1 MKTDVEKLEET
12 RAKLTVQVPYEDL
25 KPEIDK
31 VYKQL
36 GKQVSIPG
44 FRPGHVPNQI
54 IDQRIGRG
62 YVLEQAINE
71 RLGDFYGRALG
82 EAELTPL
89 GQPEVDIVETPAV
102 EGKPGG
108 DLKFTAEVDIV
119 PEFELPSLEGVT
131 LEVAKLEVSD
141 EDVEKELDQ
150 LRDRFASLKTV
161 ERPAQDGDFT
171 SIDMV
176 AKIEDEE
183 IDSVSGVSYQIGS
196 QSMLEGMD
204 EALTGMN
211 AGDTAEFKSTLKG
224 GDHEGEEADVTLTLH
239 KVKER
244 ELPEADDEFAQ
255 MASEFDTIGELRTDL
270 RGNVEKMRRQQQ
282 ALEAREK
289 LQDYLVDNTDF
300 PLPQAFIDGEV
311 DRLAEGKE
319 DADRE
324 EITESVKKQAKQQ
337 IVVDRIANDRQVEID
352 PNELYQSIFEIAQM
366 YGVDPMQ
373 MLQDQNQVAAM
384 GQDLRRNRALV
395 TTLREVTVKDEDGT
409 EIDLSEFTK
418 DPAEARAEQAAKA
431 AAEAA
436 EDDEAEA
443 ADGEAEDK

>member
-31 VYKQL
+31 VYKQV

-44 FRPGHVPNQI
+44 FRPGHVPTRI

-71 RLGDFYGRALG
+71 RLGDYYGRALG
-82 EAELTPL
+82 EADLTPL
-89 GQPEVDIVETPAV
+89 GQPEVEVVETPAV

-119 PEFELPSLEGVT
+119 PDFDLPSLEDLS
-131 LEVAKLEVSD
+131 LEVSKLEVSD

-161 ERPAQDGDFT
+161 DRPAQDGDFT

-176 AKIEDEE
+176 AKIGDEE

-196 QSMLEGMD
+196 GSMLEGMD
-204 EALTGMN
+204 EALNGMKSEE
-211 AGDTAEFKSTLKG
+211 TTEFKSTLKG

-244 ELPEADDEFAQ
+244 ELPEADDDFAQ
-255 MASEFDTIGELRTDL
+255 MASEFDTIGELRSDL
-270 RGNVEKMRRQQQ
+270 RANVEKMRRQQQ
-282 ALEAREK
+282 DLEAREK

-300 PLPQAFIDGEV
+300 PLPQAFIDSEV
-311 DRLAEGKE
+311 DRLADGKE
-319 DADRE
+319 EADRDE
-324 EITESVKKQAKQQ
+324 LAETVKKQAKQQ
-337 IVVDRIANDRQVEID
+337 IIVDRIANERDVEID

-373 MLQDQNQVAAM
+373 LIKDQSQVAAM

-395 TTLREVTVKDEDGT
+395 SALREVTVKDEEGT

-418 DPAEARAEQAAKA
+418 DPAEARAEQAAMA
-431 AAEAA
+431 AAEQTAA
-436 EDDEAEA
+436 PSEEEVSGSED
-443 ADGEAEDK
+443 

>member
-25 KPEIDK
+25 KPEIDE
-31 VYKQL
+31 VYKQV

-44 FRPGHVPNQI
+44 FRPGHVPTRI

-71 RLGDFYGRALG
+71 RLGDYYGRALG
-82 EAELTPL
+82 EADLTPL
-89 GQPEVDIVETPAV
+89 GQPEVEVVETPAV

-119 PEFELPSLEGVT
+119 PDFELPSLEGLS
-131 LEVAKLEVSD
+131 LEVSKLEVSD

-161 ERPAQDGDFT
+161 DRAAQDGDYT

-176 AKIEDEE
+176 AKIGDEE

-196 QSMLEGMD
+196 ASMLEGMD
-204 EALTGMN
+204 EALNGMK
-211 AGDTAEFKSTLKG
+211 AEETTEFKSTLKG

-244 ELPEADDEFAQ
+244 ELPEADDDFAQ
-255 MASEFDTIGELRTDL
+255 MASEFDTIGELRSDL

-300 PLPQAFIDGEV
+300 PLPQAFIDSEV
-311 DRLAEGKE
+311 DRLADGKE
-319 DADRE
+319 DADRDE
-324 EITESVKKQAKQQ
+324 LAETVKKQAKQQ
-337 IVVDRIANDRQVEID
+337 IIVDRIANERDVEID

-373 MLQDQNQVAAM
+373 LIKDQSQVAAM

-395 TTLREVTVKDEDGT
+395 SALREVTVKDEEGT

-418 DPAEARAEQAAKA
+418 DPAEARAEQAAMA
-431 AAEAA
+431 AAEQTATPSEEEVA
-436 EDDEAEA
+436 GSED
-443 ADGEAEDK
+443 

>member
-31 VYKQL
+31 VYKQV

-44 FRPGHVPNQI
+44 FRPGHVPTRI

-71 RLGDFYGRALG
+71 RLGDYYGRALG
-82 EAELTPL
+82 EADLTPL
-89 GQPEVDIVETPAV
+89 GQPEVEVVETPAV

-119 PEFELPSLEGVT
+119 PDFELPSLEGLS
-131 LEVAKLEVSD
+131 LEVSKLEVSD

-161 ERPAQDGDFT
+161 DRAAQDGDYT

-176 AKIEDEE
+176 AKIGDEE

-196 QSMLEGMD
+196 ASMLEGMD
-204 EALTGMN
+204 EALNGMK
-211 AGDTAEFKSTLKG
+211 AEETTEFKSTLKG

-244 ELPEADDEFAQ
+244 ELPEADDDFAQ
-255 MASEFDTIGELRTDL
+255 MASEFDTIGELRSDS
-270 RGNVEKMRRQQQ
+270 RANVEKMRRQQQ

-300 PLPQAFIDGEV
+300 PLPQAFIDSEV
-311 DRLAEGKE
+311 DRLADGKE
-319 DADRE
+319 DADRDE
-324 EITESVKKQAKQQ
+324 LAETVKKQAKQQ
-337 IVVDRIANDRQVEID
+337 IIVDRIANERDVEID

-373 MLQDQNQVAAM
+373 LIKDQSQVAAM

-395 TTLREVTVKDEDGT
+395 SALREVTVKDEEGT

-418 DPAEARAEQAAKA
+418 DPAEARAEQAAMA
-431 AAEAA
+431 AAEQTAA
-436 EDDEAEA
+436 PGEEEVAGSED
-443 ADGEAEDK
+443 

>member
-82 EAELTPL
+82 QAELTPL

-119 PEFELPSLEGVT
+119 PEFELPSLEGVS

-176 AKIEDEE
+176 AKIGDEE

-196 QSMLEGMD
+196 ASMLEGMD

-244 ELPEADDEFAQ
+244 ELPEADDDFAQ
-255 MASEFDTIGELRTDL
+255 MASEFDTIGELRSDL
-270 RGNVEKMRRQQQ
+270 RGNVDKMRRQQQ

-289 LQDYLVDNTDF
+289 LQDYLVENTVF
-300 PLPQAFIDGEV
+300 PLPQAFIDAEV
-311 DRLAEGKE
+311 DRLAQGNE

-324 EITESVKKQAKQQ
+324 EITESVTKQAKQQ
-337 IVVDRIANDRQVEID
+337 IVGDRIANDRDVEID

-395 TTLREVTVKDEDGT
+395 ATLREVTVKDEDGT

-436 EDDEAEA
+436 AAGEDEAE
-443 ADGEAEDK
+443 GEAQEN

>member
-31 VYKQL
+31 VYKQV

-44 FRPGHVPNQI
+44 FRPGHVPTRI

-71 RLGDFYGRALG
+71 RLGDYYGRALG
-82 EAELTPL
+82 EADLTPL
-89 GQPEVDIVETPAV
+89 GQPEVEVVETPAV

-119 PEFELPSLEGVT
+119 PDFDLPSLEGLS
-131 LEVAKLEVSD
+131 LEVSKLEVSD

-161 ERPAQDGDFT
+161 DRPAQDGDFT

-176 AKIEDEE
+176 AKIGDEE

-196 QSMLEGMD
+196 ASMLEGMD
-204 EALTGMN
+204 EALNGMK
-211 AGDTAEFKSTLKG
+211 AEETTEFKSTLKG

-244 ELPEADDEFAQ
+244 ELPEADDDFAQ
-255 MASEFDTIGELRTDL
+255 MASEFDTIGELRSDL
-270 RGNVEKMRRQQQ
+270 RVNVEKMRRQQQ

-300 PLPQAFIDGEV
+300 PLPQAFIDSEV
-311 DRLAEGKE
+311 DRLADGKE
-319 DADRE
+319 EADRDE
-324 EITESVKKQAKQQ
+324 LAETVKKQAKQQ
-337 IVVDRIANDRQVEID
+337 IIVDRIANERDVEID

-373 MLQDQNQVAAM
+373 LIKDQSQVAAM

-395 TTLREVTVKDEDGT
+395 SALREVTVKDEEGT

-418 DPAEARAEQAAKA
+418 DPAEARAEQAAMA
-431 AAEAA
+431 AAEQTAA
-436 EDDEAEA
+436 PSEEEVSGSED
-443 ADGEAEDK
+443 

>member
-31 VYKQL
+31 VYKQV

-44 FRPGHVPNQI
+44 FRPGHVPTRI

-71 RLGDFYGRALG
+71 RLGDYYGRALG
-82 EAELTPL
+82 EADLTPL
-89 GQPEVDIVETPAV
+89 GQPEVEVVETPAV

-119 PEFELPSLEGVT
+119 PDFDLPSLEGLS
-131 LEVAKLEVSD
+131 LEVSKLEVSD

-161 ERPAQDGDFT
+161 DRPAQDGDFT

-176 AKIEDEE
+176 AKIGDEE

-196 QSMLEGMD
+196 GSMLEGMD
-204 EALTGMN
+204 EALNGMKSEE
-211 AGDTAEFKSTLKG
+211 TTEFKSTLKG

-244 ELPEADDEFAQ
+244 ELPEADDDFAQ
-255 MASEFDTIGELRTDL
+255 MASEFDTIGELRSDL
-270 RGNVEKMRRQQQ
+270 RANVEKMRRQQQ

-300 PLPQAFIDGEV
+300 PLPQAFIDSEV
-311 DRLAEGKE
+311 DRLADGKE
-319 DADRE
+319 EADRDE
-324 EITESVKKQAKQQ
+324 LAETVKKQSKQQ
-337 IVVDRIANDRQVEID
+337 IIVDRIANERDVEID

-373 MLQDQNQVAAM
+373 LIKDQSQVAAM

-395 TTLREVTVKDEDGT
+395 SALREVTVKDEEGT

-418 DPAEARAEQAAKA
+418 DPAEARAEQAAMA
-431 AAEAA
+431 AAEQTAA
-436 EDDEAEA
+436 PSEEEVSGSED
-443 ADGEAEDK
+443 

>member
-31 VYKQL
+31 VYKQV

-44 FRPGHVPNQI
+44 FRPGHVPTRI

-71 RLGDFYGRALG
+71 RLGDYYGRALG
-82 EAELTPL
+82 EADLTPL
-89 GQPEVDIVETPAV
+89 GQPEVEVVETPAV

-119 PEFELPSLEGVT
+119 PDFDLPSLEGLS
-131 LEVAKLEVSD
+131 LEVSKLEVSD

-161 ERPAQDGDFT
+161 DRPAQDGDFT

-176 AKIEDEE
+176 AKIGDEE

-196 QSMLEGMD
+196 GSMLEGRD
-204 EALTGMN
+204 EALNGMKSEE
-211 AGDTAEFKSTLKG
+211 TTEFKSTLKG

-244 ELPEADDEFAQ
+244 ELPEADDDFAQ
-255 MASEFDTIGELRTDL
+255 MASEFDTIGELRSDL
-270 RGNVEKMRRQQQ
+270 RVNVEKMRRQQQ

-300 PLPQAFIDGEV
+300 PLPQAFIDSEV
-311 DRLAEGKE
+311 DRLADGKE
-319 DADRE
+319 EADRDE
-324 EITESVKKQAKQQ
+324 LAETVKKQAKQQ
-337 IVVDRIANDRQVEID
+337 IIVDRIANERDVEID

-373 MLQDQNQVAAM
+373 LIKDQSQVAAM

-395 TTLREVTVKDEDGT
+395 SALREVTVKDEEGT

-418 DPAEARAEQAAKA
+418 DPAEARAEQAAMA
-431 AAEAA
+431 AAEQTAA
-436 EDDEAEA
+436 PSEEEVSGSED
-443 ADGEAEDK
+443 

>member
-31 VYKQL
+31 VYKQV

-44 FRPGHVPNQI
+44 FRPGHVPTRI

-71 RLGDFYGRALG
+71 RLGDYYGRALG
-82 EAELTPL
+82 EADLTPL
-89 GQPEVDIVETPAV
+89 GQPEVEVVETPAV

-119 PEFELPSLEGVT
+119 PDFVLPSLEGLS
-131 LEVAKLEVSD
+131 LEVSKLEVSD

-161 ERPAQDGDFT
+161 DRPAQDGDFT

-176 AKIEDEE
+176 AKIGDEE

-196 QSMLEGMD
+196 ASMLEGMD
-204 EALTGMN
+204 EALNGMK
-211 AGDTAEFKSTLKG
+211 AEETTEFKSTLKG

-244 ELPEADDEFAQ
+244 ELPEADDDFAQ
-255 MASEFDTIGELRTDL
+255 MASEFDTIGELRSDL
-270 RGNVEKMRRQQQ
+270 RVNVEKMRRQQQ

-300 PLPQAFIDGEV
+300 PLPQAFIDSEV
-311 DRLAEGKE
+311 DRLADGKE
-319 DADRE
+319 EADRDE
-324 EITESVKKQAKQQ
+324 LAETVKKQAKQQ
-337 IVVDRIANDRQVEID
+337 IIVDRIANERDVEID

-373 MLQDQNQVAAM
+373 LIKDQSQVAAM

-395 TTLREVTVKDEDGT
+395 SALREVTVKDEEGT

-418 DPAEARAEQAAKA
+418 DPAEARAEQAAMA
-431 AAEAA
+431 AAEQTAA
-436 EDDEAEA
+436 PSEEEVSGSED
-443 ADGEAEDK
+443 

>member
-31 VYKQL
+31 VYKQV

-44 FRPGHVPNQI
+44 FRPGHVPTRI

-71 RLGDFYGRALG
+71 RLGDYYGRALG
-82 EAELTPL
+82 EADLTPL
-89 GQPEVDIVETPAV
+89 GQPEVEVVETPAV

-119 PEFELPSLEGVT
+119 PDFELPSLEGLS
-131 LEVAKLEVSD
+131 LEVSKLEVSD

-161 ERPAQDGDFT
+161 DRAAQDGDYT

-176 AKIEDEE
+176 AKIGDEE

-196 QSMLEGMD
+196 ASMLEGMD
-204 EALTGMN
+204 EALNGMK
-211 AGDTAEFKSTLKG
+211 AEETTEFKSTLKG

-244 ELPEADDEFAQ
+244 ELPEADDDFAQ
-255 MASEFDTIGELRTDL
+255 MASEFDTIGELRSDS
-270 RGNVEKMRRQQQ
+270 RANVEKMRRQQQ

-300 PLPQAFIDGEV
+300 PLPQAFIDSEV
-311 DRLAEGKE
+311 DRLADGKE
-319 DADRE
+319 DADRDE
-324 EITESVKKQAKQQ
+324 LAETVKKQAKQQ
-337 IVVDRIANDRQVEID
+337 IIVDRIANERDVEID

-373 MLQDQNQVAAM
+373 LIKDQSQVAAM

-395 TTLREVTVKDEDGT
+395 SALREVTVKDEEGT

-418 DPAEARAEQAAKA
+418 DPVEARAEQAAMA
-431 AAEAA
+431 AAEQTAA
-436 EDDEAEA
+436 PGEEEVAGSED
-443 ADGEAEDK
+443 

>member
-31 VYKQL
+31 VYKQV

-44 FRPGHVPNQI
+44 FRPGHVPTRI

-71 RLGDFYGRALG
+71 RLGDYYGRALG
-82 EAELTPL
+82 EADLTPL
-89 GQPEVDIVETPAV
+89 GQPEVEVVETPAV

-119 PEFELPSLEGVT
+119 PDFDLPSLEGLS
-131 LEVAKLEVSD
+131 LEVSKLEVSD

-161 ERPAQDGDFT
+161 DRPAQDGDFT

-176 AKIEDEE
+176 AKIGDEE

-196 QSMLEGMD
+196 GSMLEGMD
-204 EALTGMN
+204 EALNGMKSEE
-211 AGDTAEFKSTLKG
+211 TTEFKSTLKG

-244 ELPEADDEFAQ
+244 ELPEADDDFAQ
-255 MASEFDTIGELRTDL
+255 MASEFDTIGELRSDL
-270 RGNVEKMRRQQQ
+270 RANVEKMRRQQQ

-300 PLPQAFIDGEV
+300 PLPQAFIDSEV
-311 DRLAEGKE
+311 DRLADGKE
-319 DADRE
+319 EADRDE
-324 EITESVKKQAKQQ
+324 LAETVKKQAKQQ
-337 IVVDRIANDRQVEID
+337 IIVDRIANERDVEID

-373 MLQDQNQVAAM
+373 LIKDQSQVAAM

-395 TTLREVTVKDEDGT
+395 SALREVTVKDEEGT
-409 EIDLSEFTK
+409 EINLSEFTK
-418 DPAEARAEQAAKA
+418 DPAEARAEQAAMA
-431 AAEAA
+431 AAEQTAA
-436 EDDEAEA
+436 PSEEEVSGSED
-443 ADGEAEDK
+443 

>member
-31 VYKQL
+31 VYKQV

-44 FRPGHVPNQI
+44 FRPGHVPTRI

-71 RLGDFYGRALG
+71 RLGDYYGRALG
-82 EAELTPL
+82 EADLTPL
-89 GQPEVDIVETPAV
+89 GQPEVEVVETPAV

-119 PEFELPSLEGVT
+119 PDFELPSLEGLSLDVS
-131 LEVAKLEVSD
+131 KLEVSD

-161 ERPAQDGDFT
+161 ERPAQDGDYT

-176 AKIEDEE
+176 AKIGDEE

-196 QSMLEGMD
+196 ASMLEGMD
-204 EALTGMN
+204 EALNGMK
-211 AGDTAEFKSTLKG
+211 AEETTEFKSTLKG

-244 ELPEADDEFAQ
+244 ELPEADDDFAQ
-255 MASEFDTIGELRTDL
+255 MASEFDTIGELRSDL

-300 PLPQAFIDGEV
+300 PLPQAFIDSEV
-311 DRLAEGKE
+311 DRLADGKE
-319 DADRE
+319 DADRDE
-324 EITESVKKQAKQQ
+324 LAETVKKQAKQQ
-337 IVVDRIANDRQVEID
+337 IIVDRIANERDVEID

-373 MLQDQNQVAAM
+373 LIKDQSQVAAM

-395 TTLREVTVKDEDGT
+395 SALREVTVKDEEGT

-418 DPAEARAEQAAKA
+418 DPAEARAEQAAMA
-431 AAEAA
+431 AAEQTATPSEEEVA
-436 EDDEAEA
+436 GSED
-443 ADGEAEDK
+443 

>member
-31 VYKQL
+31 VYKQV

-44 FRPGHVPNQI
+44 FRPGHVPTRI

-71 RLGDFYGRALG
+71 RLGDYYGRALG
-82 EAELTPL
+82 EADLTPL
-89 GQPEVDIVETPAV
+89 GQPEVEVVETPAV

-119 PEFELPSLEGVT
+119 PDFELPSLEGLS
-131 LEVAKLEVSD
+131 LEVSKLEVSD

-161 ERPAQDGDFT
+161 ERPAQDGDYT

-176 AKIEDEE
+176 AKIGDEE

-196 QSMLEGMD
+196 ASMLEGMD
-204 EALTGMN
+204 EALNGMKAEETN
-211 AGDTAEFKSTLKG
+211 EFKSTLKG

-244 ELPEADDEFAQ
+244 ELPEADDDFAQ
-255 MASEFDTIGELRTDL
+255 MASEFDTIGELRSDL
-270 RGNVEKMRRQQQ
+270 RGNVEKMRLQQQ

-300 PLPQAFIDGEV
+300 PLPQAFIDSEV
-311 DRLAEGKE
+311 DRLADGKE
-319 DADRE
+319 DADRDE
-324 EITESVKKQAKQQ
+324 LAETVKKQAKQQ
-337 IVVDRIANDRQVEID
+337 IIVDRIANERDVEID

-373 MLQDQNQVAAM
+373 LIKDQSQVAAM

-395 TTLREVTVKDEDGT
+395 SALREITVKDEEGT

-418 DPAEARAEQAAKA
+418 DPAEARAEQAAMA
-431 AAEAA
+431 AAEQTATPSEEEVA
-436 EDDEAEA
+436 GSED
-443 ADGEAEDK
+443 

>member
-31 VYKQL
+31 VYKQV

-44 FRPGHVPNQI
+44 FRPGHVPTRI

-71 RLGDFYGRALG
+71 RLGDYYGRALG
-82 EAELTPL
+82 EADLTPL
-89 GQPEVDIVETPAV
+89 GQPEVEVVETPAV

-119 PEFELPSLEGVT
+119 PDFELPSLEGLS
-131 LEVAKLEVSD
+131 LEVSKLEVSD

-161 ERPAQDGDFT
+161 DRAAQDGDYT

-176 AKIEDEE
+176 AKIGDEE

-196 QSMLEGMD
+196 ASMLEGMD
-204 EALTGMN
+204 EALNGMK
-211 AGDTAEFKSTLKG
+211 AEETTEFKSTLKG

-244 ELPEADDEFAQ
+244 ELPEADDDFAQ
-255 MASEFDTIGELRTDL
+255 MASEFDTIGELRSDL

-300 PLPQAFIDGEV
+300 PLPQAFIDSEV
-311 DRLAEGKE
+311 DRLADGKE
-319 DADRE
+319 DADRDE
-324 EITESVKKQAKQQ
+324 LAETVKKQAKQQ
-337 IVVDRIANDRQVEID
+337 IIVDRIANERDVEID

-373 MLQDQNQVAAM
+373 LIKDQSQVAAM

-395 TTLREVTVKDEDGT
+395 SALREVTVKDEEGT

-418 DPAEARAEQAAKA
+418 DPTEARAEQAAMA
-431 AAEAA
+431 AAEQTATPS
-436 EDDEAEA
+436 EEEA
-443 ADGEAEDK
+443 AGSED

>member
-31 VYKQL
+31 VYKQV

-44 FRPGHVPNQI
+44 FRPGHVPTRI

-71 RLGDFYGRALG
+71 RLGDYYGRALG
-82 EAELTPL
+82 EADLTPL
-89 GQPEVDIVETPAV
+89 GQPEVEVVETPAV

-119 PEFELPSLEGVT
+119 PDFELPSLEGLS
-131 LEVAKLEVSD
+131 LEVSKLEVSD

-161 ERPAQDGDFT
+161 DRAAQDGDYT

-176 AKIEDEE
+176 AKIGDEE

-196 QSMLEGMD
+196 ASMLEGMD
-204 EALTGMN
+204 EALNGMK
-211 AGDTAEFKSTLKG
+211 AEETTEFKSTLKG

-244 ELPEADDEFAQ
+244 ELPEADDDFAQ
-255 MASEFDTIGELRTDL
+255 MASEFDTIGELRSDL
-270 RGNVEKMRRQQQ
+270 RSNVEKMRRQQQ

-300 PLPQAFIDGEV
+300 PLPQAFIDSEV
-311 DRLAEGKE
+311 DRLADGKE
-319 DADRE
+319 DADRDE
-324 EITESVKKQAKQQ
+324 LAETVKKQAKQQ
-337 IVVDRIANDRQVEID
+337 IIVDRIANERDVEID

-373 MLQDQNQVAAM
+373 LIKDQSQVAAM

-395 TTLREVTVKDEDGT
+395 SALREVTVKDEEGT

-418 DPAEARAEQAAKA
+418 DPAEARAEQAAMA
-431 AAEAA
+431 AAEQTATPSEEEVA
-436 EDDEAEA
+436 GSED
-443 ADGEAEDK
+443 

>member
-31 VYKQL
+31 VYKQV

-44 FRPGHVPNQI
+44 FRPGHVPTRI

-71 RLGDFYGRALG
+71 RLGDYYGRALG
-82 EAELTPL
+82 EADLTPL
-89 GQPEVDIVETPAV
+89 GQPEVEVVETPAV

-119 PEFELPSLEGVT
+119 PDFELPSLEGLS
-131 LEVAKLEVSD
+131 LEVSKLEVSD

-161 ERPAQDGDFT
+161 DRAAQDGDYT

-176 AKIEDEE
+176 AKIGDEE

-196 QSMLEGMD
+196 ASMLEGMD
-204 EALTGMN
+204 EALNGMK
-211 AGDTAEFKSTLKG
+211 AEETTEFKSTLKG

-244 ELPEADDEFAQ
+244 ELPEADDDFAQ
-255 MASEFDTIGELRTDL
+255 MASEFDTIGELRSDL
-270 RGNVEKMRRQQQ
+270 RGNVEKMRLQQQ

-300 PLPQAFIDGEV
+300 PLPQAFIDSEV
-311 DRLAEGKE
+311 DRLADGKE
-319 DADRE
+319 DADRDE
-324 EITESVKKQAKQQ
+324 LAETVKKQAKQQ
-337 IVVDRIANDRQVEID
+337 IIVDRIANERDVEID

-373 MLQDQNQVAAM
+373 LIKDQSQVAAM

-395 TTLREVTVKDEDGT
+395 SALREVTVKDEEGT

-418 DPAEARAEQAAKA
+418 DPAEARAEQAAMA
-431 AAEAA
+431 AAEQTATPSEEEVA
-436 EDDEAEA
+436 GSED
-443 ADGEAEDK
+443 

>member
-31 VYKQL
+31 VYKQV

-44 FRPGHVPNQI
+44 FRPGHVPTRI

-71 RLGDFYGRALG
+71 RLGDYYGRALG
-82 EAELTPL
+82 EADLTPL
-89 GQPEVDIVETPAV
+89 GQPEVEVVETPAV

-119 PEFELPSLEGVT
+119 PDFDLPSLEGLS
-131 LEVAKLEVSD
+131 LEVSKLEVSD

-161 ERPAQDGDFT
+161 DRPAQDGDFT

-176 AKIEDEE
+176 AKIGDEE

-196 QSMLEGMD
+196 GSMLEGMD
-204 EALTGMN
+204 EALNGMKSEE
-211 AGDTAEFKSTLKG
+211 TTEFKSTLKG

-244 ELPEADDEFAQ
+244 ELPEADDDFAQ
-255 MASEFDTIGELRTDL
+255 MASEFDTIGELRSDL
-270 RGNVEKMRRQQQ
+270 RVNVEKMRRQQQ

-300 PLPQAFIDGEV
+300 PLPQAFIDSEV
-311 DRLAEGKE
+311 DRLADGKE
-319 DADRE
+319 EADRDE
-324 EITESVKKQAKQQ
+324 LAETVKKQAKQQ
-337 IVVDRIANDRQVEID
+337 IIVDRIANERDVEID

-373 MLQDQNQVAAM
+373 LIKDQSQVAAM

-395 TTLREVTVKDEDGT
+395 SALREVTVKDEEGT

-418 DPAEARAEQAAKA
+418 DPAEARAEQAAMA
-431 AAEAA
+431 AAEQTAA
-436 EDDEAEA
+436 PSEEEVSGSED
-443 ADGEAEDK
+443 

>member
-1 MKTDVEKLEET
+1 MEKLEET

-31 VYKQL
+31 VYKQV

-44 FRPGHVPNQI
+44 FRPGHVPTRI

-71 RLGDFYGRALG
+71 RLGDYYGRALG
-82 EAELTPL
+82 EADLTPL
-89 GQPEVDIVETPAV
+89 GQPEVEVVETPAV

-119 PEFELPSLEGVT
+119 PDFELPSLEGLS
-131 LEVAKLEVSD
+131 LEVSKLEVSD

-161 ERPAQDGDFT
+161 DRAAQDGDYT

-176 AKIEDEE
+176 AKIGDEE

-196 QSMLEGMD
+196 ASMLEGMD
-204 EALTGMN
+204 EALNGMK
-211 AGDTAEFKSTLKG
+211 AEETTEFKSTLKG

-244 ELPEADDEFAQ
+244 ELPEADDDFAQ
-255 MASEFDTIGELRTDL
+255 MASEFDTIGELRSDS
-270 RGNVEKMRRQQQ
+270 RANVEKMRRQQQ

-300 PLPQAFIDGEV
+300 PLPQAFIDSEV
-311 DRLAEGKE
+311 DRLTDGKE
-319 DADRE
+319 DADRDE
-324 EITESVKKQAKQQ
+324 LAETVKKQAKQQ
-337 IVVDRIANDRQVEID
+337 IIVDRIANERDVEID

-373 MLQDQNQVAAM
+373 LIKDQSQVAAM

-395 TTLREVTVKDEDGT
+395 SALREVTVKDEEGT

-418 DPAEARAEQAAKA
+418 DPAEARAEQAAMA
-431 AAEAA
+431 AAKQTDASSEEEVAGS
-436 EDDEAEA
+436 ED
-443 ADGEAEDK
+443 

>member
-31 VYKQL
+31 VYKQV

-44 FRPGHVPNQI
+44 FRPGHVPTRI

-71 RLGDFYGRALG
+71 RLGDYYGRALG
-82 EAELTPL
+82 EADLTPL
-89 GQPEVDIVETPAV
+89 GQPEVEVVETPAV

-119 PEFELPSLEGVT
+119 PDFELPSLEGLS
-131 LEVAKLEVSD
+131 LEVSKLEVSD

-161 ERPAQDGDFT
+161 ERPAQDGDYT

-176 AKIEDEE
+176 AKIGDEE

-196 QSMLEGMD
+196 ASMLEGMD
-204 EALTGMN
+204 EALNGMK
-211 AGDTAEFKSTLKG
+211 AEETTEFKSTLKG

-244 ELPEADDEFAQ
+244 ELPEADDDFAQ
-255 MASEFDTIGELRTDL
+255 MASEFDTIGELRSDL
-270 RGNVEKMRRQQQ
+270 RGNVEKMRLQQQ

-300 PLPQAFIDGEV
+300 PLPQAFIDSEV
-311 DRLAEGKE
+311 DRLADGKE
-319 DADRE
+319 DADRDE
-324 EITESVKKQAKQQ
+324 LAETVKKQAKQQ
-337 IVVDRIANDRQVEID
+337 IIVDRIANERDVEID

-373 MLQDQNQVAAM
+373 LIKDQSQVAAM

-395 TTLREVTVKDEDGT
+395 SALREITVKDEEGT

-418 DPAEARAEQAAKA
+418 DPAEARAEQAAMA
-431 AAEAA
+431 AAEQTATPSEEEVA
-436 EDDEAEA
+436 GSED
-443 ADGEAEDK
+443 

>member
-31 VYKQL
+31 VYKQV

-44 FRPGHVPNQI
+44 FRPGHVPTRI

-71 RLGDFYGRALG
+71 RLGDYYGRALG
-82 EAELTPL
+82 EADLTPL
-89 GQPEVDIVETPAV
+89 GQPEVEVVETPAV

-119 PEFELPSLEGVT
+119 PDFDLPSLEGLS
-131 LEVAKLEVSD
+131 LEVSKLEVSD

-161 ERPAQDGDFT
+161 DRPAQDGDFT

-176 AKIEDEE
+176 AKIGDEE

-196 QSMLEGMD
+196 GSMLEGMD
-204 EALTGMN
+204 EALNGMKSEE
-211 AGDTAEFKSTLKG
+211 TTEFKSTLKG

-244 ELPEADDEFAQ
+244 ELPEADDDFAQ
-255 MASEFDTIGELRTDL
+255 MASEFDTIGELRSDL
-270 RGNVEKMRRQQQ
+270 RANVEKMRRQQQ

-300 PLPQAFIDGEV
+300 PLPQAFIDSEV
-311 DRLAEGKE
+311 DRLADGKE
-319 DADRE
+319 EADRDE
-324 EITESVKKQAKQQ
+324 LAETVKKQAKQQ
-337 IVVDRIANDRQVEID
+337 IIVDRIANERDVEID

-373 MLQDQNQVAAM
+373 MIKDQSQVAAM

-395 TTLREVTVKDEDGT
+395 SALREVTVKDEEGT

-418 DPAEARAEQAAKA
+418 DPAEARAEQAAMA
-431 AAEAA
+431 AAEQTAA
-436 EDDEAEA
+436 PSEEEVSGSED
-443 ADGEAEDK
+443 

>member
-31 VYKQL
+31 VYKQV

-44 FRPGHVPNQI
+44 FRPGHVPTRI

-71 RLGDFYGRALG
+71 RLGGYYGRALG
-82 EAELTPL
+82 EADLTPL
-89 GQPEVDIVETPAV
+89 GQPEVEVVETPAV

-119 PEFELPSLEGVT
+119 PDFELPSLEGLS
-131 LEVAKLEVSD
+131 LEVSKLEVSD

-161 ERPAQDGDFT
+161 DRAAQDGDYT

-176 AKIEDEE
+176 AKIGDEE

-196 QSMLEGMD
+196 ASMLEGMD
-204 EALTGMN
+204 EALNGMK
-211 AGDTAEFKSTLKG
+211 AEETTEFKSTLKG

-244 ELPEADDEFAQ
+244 ELPEADDDFAQ
-255 MASEFDTIGELRTDL
+255 MASEFDTIGELRSDL
-270 RGNVEKMRRQQQ
+270 RGNVEKMRLQQQ

-300 PLPQAFIDGEV
+300 PLPQAFIDSEV
-311 DRLAEGKE
+311 DRLADGKE
-319 DADRE
+319 DADRDE
-324 EITESVKKQAKQQ
+324 LAETVKKQAKQQ
-337 IVVDRIANDRQVEID
+337 IIVDRIANERDVEID

-373 MLQDQNQVAAM
+373 LIKDQSQVAAM

-395 TTLREVTVKDEDGT
+395 SALREVTVKDEEGT

-418 DPAEARAEQAAKA
+418 DPAEARAEQAAMA
-431 AAEAA
+431 AAEQTATPSEEEVA
-436 EDDEAEA
+436 GRED
-443 ADGEAEDK
+443 

>member
-31 VYKQL
+31 VYKQV

-44 FRPGHVPNQI
+44 FRPGHVPTRI

-71 RLGDFYGRALG
+71 RLGDYYGRALG
-82 EAELTPL
+82 EADLTPL
-89 GQPEVDIVETPAV
+89 GQPEVEVVETPAV

-119 PEFELPSLEGVT
+119 PDFDLPSLEGLS
-131 LEVAKLEVSD
+131 LEVSKLEVSD

-161 ERPAQDGDFT
+161 DRPAQDGDFT

-176 AKIEDEE
+176 AKIGDEE

-196 QSMLEGMD
+196 GSMLEGMD
-204 EALTGMN
+204 EALNGMKSEE
-211 AGDTAEFKSTLKG
+211 TTEFKSTLKG

-244 ELPEADDEFAQ
+244 ELPEADDDFAQ
-255 MASEFDTIGELRTDL
+255 MASEFDTIGELRSDL
-270 RGNVEKMRRQQQ
+270 RANVEKMRRQQQ

-300 PLPQAFIDGEV
+300 PLPQAFIDSEV
-311 DRLAEGKE
+311 DRLADGKE
-319 DADRE
+319 EADRDE
-324 EITESVKKQAKQQ
+324 LAETVKKQAKQQ
-337 IVVDRIANDRQVEID
+337 IIVDRIANERDVEID

-373 MLQDQNQVAAM
+373 LIKDQSQVAAM

-395 TTLREVTVKDEDGT
+395 SALREVTVKDEEGT

-418 DPAEARAEQAAKA
+418 DPAEARAEQAAMA
-431 AAEAA
+431 AAEQTAA
-436 EDDEAEA
+436 PSEDEVS
-443 ADGEAEDK
+443 GSED

>member
-31 VYKQL
+31 VYKQV

-44 FRPGHVPNQI
+44 FRPGHVPTRI

-71 RLGDFYGRALG
+71 RLGDYYGRALG
-82 EAELTPL
+82 EADLTPL
-89 GQPEVDIVETPAV
+89 GQPEVEVVETPAV

-119 PEFELPSLEGVT
+119 PDFELPSLEGLS
-131 LEVAKLEVSD
+131 LEVSKLEVSD

-161 ERPAQDGDFT
+161 DRAAQDGDYT

-176 AKIEDEE
+176 AKIGDEE

-196 QSMLEGMD
+196 ASMLEGMD
-204 EALTGMN
+204 EALNGMK
-211 AGDTAEFKSTLKG
+211 AEETTEFKSTLKG

-244 ELPEADDEFAQ
+244 ELPEADDDFAQ
-255 MASEFDTIGELRTDL
+255 MASEFDTIGELRSDL

-300 PLPQAFIDGEV
+300 PLPQAFIDSEV
-311 DRLAEGKE
+311 DRLADGKE
-319 DADRE
+319 DADRDE
-324 EITESVKKQAKQQ
+324 LAETVKKQAKQQ
-337 IVVDRIANDRQVEID
+337 IIVDRIANERDVEID

-373 MLQDQNQVAAM
+373 LIKDQSQVAAM

-395 TTLREVTVKDEDGT
+395 SALREVTVKDEEGT

-418 DPAEARAEQAAKA
+418 DPAEARAEQAAMA
-431 AAEAA
+431 AAEQTDASSEEEVA
-436 EDDEAEA
+436 GSED
-443 ADGEAEDK
+443 

>member
-31 VYKQL
+31 VYKQV

-44 FRPGHVPNQI
+44 FRPGHVPTRI

-71 RLGDFYGRALG
+71 RLGDYYGRALG
-82 EAELTPL
+82 EADLTPL
-89 GQPEVDIVETPAV
+89 GQPEVEVVETPAV

-119 PEFELPSLEGVT
+119 PDFELPSLEGLS
-131 LEVAKLEVSD
+131 LEVSKLEVSD

-161 ERPAQDGDFT
+161 ERPAQDGDYT

-176 AKIEDEE
+176 AKIGDEE

-196 QSMLEGMD
+196 ASMLEGMD
-204 EALTGMN
+204 EALNGMK
-211 AGDTAEFKSTLKG
+211 AEETTEFKSTLKG

-244 ELPEADDEFAQ
+244 ELPEADDDFAQ
-255 MASEFDTIGELRTDL
+255 MASEFDTIGELRSDL

-300 PLPQAFIDGEV
+300 PLPQAFIDSEV
-311 DRLAEGKE
+311 DRLADGKE
-319 DADRE
+319 DADRDE
-324 EITESVKKQAKQQ
+324 LAETVKKQAKQQ
-337 IVVDRIANDRQVEID
+337 IIVDRIANERDVEID
-352 PNELYQSIFEIAQM
+352 PNELYHSIFEIAQM

-373 MLQDQNQVAAM
+373 LIKDQSQVAAM

-395 TTLREVTVKDEDGT
+395 SALREVTVKDEEGT

-418 DPAEARAEQAAKA
+418 DPAEARAEQAAMA
-431 AAEAA
+431 AAEQTATPSEEEVA
-436 EDDEAEA
+436 GSED
-443 ADGEAEDK
+443 

>member
-12 RAKLTVQVPYEDL
+12 RAKLTVQVPYENL
-25 KPEIDK
+25 KSEIDK

-71 RLGDFYGRALG
+71 RLGDFYGRALN

-89 GQPEVDIVETPAV
+89 GQPEVEVVETPAV

-119 PEFELPSLEGVT
+119 PDFELPSLEGVS
-131 LEVAKLEVSD
+131 LEVTKLEVSD

-161 ERPAQDGDFT
+161 ERAAQDGDFT

-176 AKIEDEE
+176 AKIGDEE
-183 IDSVSGVSYQIGS
+183 VDSVSGVSYQIGS
-196 QSMLEGMD
+196 QSMLAGMD
-204 EALTGMN
+204 EALTGMK
-211 AGDTAEFKSTLKG
+211 AEETADFKSVLKG
-224 GDHEGEEADVTLTLH
+224 GEHEGEEADVTITLH

-244 ELPEADDEFAQ
+244 ELPEADDDFAQ
-255 MASEFDTIGELRTDL
+255 MASEFDSIGELRTDL
-270 RGNVEKMRRQQQ
+270 RGTVEKMRRQQQ

-300 PLPQAFIDGEV
+300 PLPQKFIDSEV
-311 DRLAEGKE
+311 DRLAEGQE

-324 EITESVKKQAKQQ
+324 ELAESVKKQAKQQ
-337 IVVDRIANDRQVEID
+337 IVVDRIANEREVEID

-373 MLQDQNQVAAM
+373 MLRDQNQVAAM

-395 TTLREVTVKDEDGT
+395 SALREVTVKDEDGT
-409 EIDLSEFTK
+409 EVDLSEFTK
-418 DPAEARAEQAAKA
+418 DPAEARAEQAAA
-431 AAEAA
+431 AAAQAA
-436 EDDEAEA
+436 EEDSEA
-443 ADGEAEDK
+443 ADSEEEN

>member
-31 VYKQL
+31 VYKQV

-44 FRPGHVPNQI
+44 FRPGHVPTRI

-71 RLGDFYGRALG
+71 RLGDYYGRALG
-82 EAELTPL
+82 EADLTPL
-89 GQPEVDIVETPAV
+89 GQPEVEVVETPAV

-119 PEFELPSLEGVT
+119 PDFDLPSLEGLS
-131 LEVAKLEVSD
+131 LEVSKLEVSD

-161 ERPAQDGDFT
+161 DRPAQDGDFT

-176 AKIEDEE
+176 AKIGDEE

-196 QSMLEGMD
+196 GSMLEGMD
-204 EALTGMN
+204 EALNGMKSEE
-211 AGDTAEFKSTLKG
+211 TTEFKSTLKG

-244 ELPEADDEFAQ
+244 ELPEADDDFAQ
-255 MASEFDTIGELRTDL
+255 MASEFDTIGELRSDL
-270 RGNVEKMRRQQQ
+270 RANVEKMRRQQQ

-300 PLPQAFIDGEV
+300 PLPQAFIDSEV
-311 DRLAEGKE
+311 DRLADGKE
-319 DADRE
+319 EADRDE
-324 EITESVKKQAKQQ
+324 LAETVKKQAKQQ
-337 IVVDRIANDRQVEID
+337 IIVDRIANERDVEID

-373 MLQDQNQVAAM
+373 LIKDQSQVAAM

-395 TTLREVTVKDEDGT
+395 SALREVTVKDEEGT

-418 DPAEARAEQAAKA
+418 DSTEARAEQAAMA
-431 AAEAA
+431 AAEQTAA
-436 EDDEAEA
+436 PSEEEVSGSED
-443 ADGEAEDK
+443 

>member
-31 VYKQL
+31 VYKQV

-44 FRPGHVPNQI
+44 FRPGHVPTRI

-71 RLGDFYGRALG
+71 RLGDYYGRALG
-82 EAELTPL
+82 EADLTPL
-89 GQPEVDIVETPAV
+89 GQPEVEVVETPAV

-119 PEFELPSLEGVT
+119 PDFELPSLEGLS
-131 LEVAKLEVSD
+131 LEVSKLEVSD

-161 ERPAQDGDFT
+161 ERPAQDGDYT

-176 AKIEDEE
+176 AKIGDEE

-196 QSMLEGMD
+196 ASMLEDMD
-204 EALTGMN
+204 EALNGMK
-211 AGDTAEFKSTLKG
+211 AEETTEFKSTLKG

-244 ELPEADDEFAQ
+244 ELPEADDDFAQ
-255 MASEFDTIGELRTDL
+255 MASEFDTIGELRSDL
-270 RGNVEKMRRQQQ
+270 RGNVEKMRLQQQ

-300 PLPQAFIDGEV
+300 PLPQAFIDSEV
-311 DRLAEGKE
+311 DRLADGKE
-319 DADRE
+319 DADRDE
-324 EITESVKKQAKQQ
+324 LAETVKKQAKQQ
-337 IVVDRIANDRQVEID
+337 IIVDRIANERDVEID

-373 MLQDQNQVAAM
+373 LIKDQSQVAAM

-395 TTLREVTVKDEDGT
+395 SALREVTVKDEEGT

-418 DPAEARAEQAAKA
+418 DPAEARAEQAAMA
-431 AAEAA
+431 AAEQTATPSEEEVA
-436 EDDEAEA
+436 GSED
-443 ADGEAEDK
+443 

>member
-31 VYKQL
+31 VYKQV

-44 FRPGHVPNQI
+44 FRPGHVPTRI

-71 RLGDFYGRALG
+71 RLGDYYGRALG
-82 EAELTPL
+82 EADLTPL
-89 GQPEVDIVETPAV
+89 GQPEVEVVETPAV

-119 PEFELPSLEGVT
+119 PDFELPSLEGLS
-131 LEVAKLEVSD
+131 LEVSKLEVSD

-161 ERPAQDGDFT
+161 ERPAQDGDYT

-176 AKIEDEE
+176 AKIGDEE

-196 QSMLEGMD
+196 ASMLEGMD
-204 EALTGMN
+204 EALNGMK
-211 AGDTAEFKSTLKG
+211 AEETTEFKSTLKG

-244 ELPEADDEFAQ
+244 ELPEADDDFAQ
-255 MASEFDTIGELRTDL
+255 MASEFDTIGELRSDL

-300 PLPQAFIDGEV
+300 PLPQAFIDSEV
-311 DRLAEGKE
+311 DRLADGKE
-319 DADRE
+319 DADRDE
-324 EITESVKKQAKQQ
+324 LAETVKKQAKQQ
-337 IVVDRIANDRQVEID
+337 IIVDRIANERDVEID

-373 MLQDQNQVAAM
+373 LIKDQSQVAAM

-395 TTLREVTVKDEDGT
+395 SALREVTVKDEEGT

-418 DPAEARAEQAAKA
+418 DPAEARAEQAAMA
-431 AAEAA
+431 AAEQTATPSEEEVA
-436 EDDEAEA
+436 GSED
-443 ADGEAEDK
+443 

>member
-31 VYKQL
+31 VYKQV

-44 FRPGHVPNQI
+44 FRPGHVPTRI

-71 RLGDFYGRALG
+71 RLGDYYGRALG
-82 EAELTPL
+82 EADLTPL
-89 GQPEVDIVETPAV
+89 GQPEVEVVETPAV

-119 PEFELPSLEGVT
+119 PDFELPSLEGLS
-131 LEVAKLEVSD
+131 LEVSKLEVSD

-161 ERPAQDGDFT
+161 DRAAQDGDYT

-176 AKIEDEE
+176 AKIGDEE

-196 QSMLEGMD
+196 ASMLEGMD
-204 EALTGMN
+204 EALNGMK
-211 AGDTAEFKSTLKG
+211 AEETTEFKSTLKG

-244 ELPEADDEFAQ
+244 ELPEADDDFAQ
-255 MASEFDTIGELRTDL
+255 MASEFDTIGELRSDS
-270 RGNVEKMRRQQQ
+270 RANVEKMRRQQQ

-300 PLPQAFIDGEV
+300 PLPQAFIDSEV
-311 DRLAEGKE
+311 DRLADGKE
-319 DADRE
+319 DADRDE
-324 EITESVKKQAKQQ
+324 LAETVKKQAKQQ
-337 IVVDRIANDRQVEID
+337 IIVDRIANERDVEID

-373 MLQDQNQVAAM
+373 LIKDQSQVAAM

-395 TTLREVTVKDEDGT
+395 SALREVTVKDEEGT

-418 DPAEARAEQAAKA
+418 DPAEARAEQAAMA
-431 AAEAA
+431 AAEQTDASSEEEVA
-436 EDDEAEA
+436 GSED
-443 ADGEAEDK
+443 

>member
-31 VYKQL
+31 VYKQV

-44 FRPGHVPNQI
+44 FRPGHVPTRI

-71 RLGDFYGRALG
+71 RLGGYYGRALG
-82 EAELTPL
+82 EADLTPL
-89 GQPEVDIVETPAV
+89 GQPEVEVVETPAV

-119 PEFELPSLEGVT
+119 PDFELPSLEGLS
-131 LEVAKLEVSD
+131 LEVSKLEVSD

-161 ERPAQDGDFT
+161 DRAAQDGDYT

-176 AKIEDEE
+176 AKIGDEE

-196 QSMLEGMD
+196 ASMLEGMD
-204 EALTGMN
+204 EALNGMK
-211 AGDTAEFKSTLKG
+211 AEETTEFKSTLKG

-244 ELPEADDEFAQ
+244 ELPEADDDFAQ
-255 MASEFDTIGELRTDL
+255 MASEFDTIGELRSDL
-270 RGNVEKMRRQQQ
+270 RGNVEKMRLQQQ

-300 PLPQAFIDGEV
+300 PLPQAFIDSEV
-311 DRLAEGKE
+311 DRLADGKE
-319 DADRE
+319 DADRDE
-324 EITESVKKQAKQQ
+324 LAETVKKQAKQQ
-337 IVVDRIANDRQVEID
+337 IIVDRIANERDVEID

-373 MLQDQNQVAAM
+373 LIKNQSQVAAM

-395 TTLREVTVKDEDGT
+395 SALREVTVKDEEGT

-418 DPAEARAEQAAKA
+418 DPAEARAEQAAMA
-431 AAEAA
+431 AAEQTATPSEEEVA
-436 EDDEAEA
+436 GSED
-443 ADGEAEDK
+443 

>member
-31 VYKQL
+31 VYKQV

-44 FRPGHVPNQI
+44 FRPGHVPTRI

-71 RLGDFYGRALG
+71 RLGDYYGRALG
-82 EAELTPL
+82 EADLTPL
-89 GQPEVDIVETPAV
+89 GQPEVEVVETPAV

-119 PEFELPSLEGVT
+119 PDFDLPSLEDLS
-131 LEVAKLEVSD
+131 LEVSKLEVSD

-161 ERPAQDGDFT
+161 DRPAQDGDFT

-176 AKIEDEE
+176 AKIGDEE

-196 QSMLEGMD
+196 GSMLEGMD
-204 EALTGMN
+204 EALNGMKSEE
-211 AGDTAEFKSTLKG
+211 TTEFKSTLKG

-244 ELPEADDEFAQ
+244 ELPEADDDFAQ
-255 MASEFDTIGELRTDL
+255 MASEFDTIGELRSDL
-270 RGNVEKMRRQQQ
+270 RANVEKMRRQQQ

-300 PLPQAFIDGEV
+300 PLPQAFIDSEV
-311 DRLAEGKE
+311 DRLADGKE
-319 DADRE
+319 EADRDE
-324 EITESVKKQAKQQ
+324 LAETVKKQAKQQ
-337 IVVDRIANDRQVEID
+337 IIVDRIANERDVEID

-373 MLQDQNQVAAM
+373 LIKDQSQVAAM

-395 TTLREVTVKDEDGT
+395 SALREVTVKDEEGT

-418 DPAEARAEQAAKA
+418 DPAEARAEQAAMA
-431 AAEAA
+431 AAEQTAA
-436 EDDEAEA
+436 PSEEEVSGSED
-443 ADGEAEDK
+443 

>member
-31 VYKQL
+31 VYKQV

-44 FRPGHVPNQI
+44 FRPGHVPTRI

-71 RLGDFYGRALG
+71 RLGDYYGRALG
-82 EAELTPL
+82 EADLTPL
-89 GQPEVDIVETPAV
+89 GQPEVEVVETPAV

-119 PEFELPSLEGVT
+119 PDFDLPSLEGLS
-131 LEVAKLEVSD
+131 LEVSKLEVSD

-161 ERPAQDGDFT
+161 DRPAQDGDFT

-176 AKIEDEE
+176 AKIGDEE

-196 QSMLEGMD
+196 ASMLEGMD
-204 EALTGMN
+204 EALNGMK
-211 AGDTAEFKSTLKG
+211 AEETTEFKSTLKG

-244 ELPEADDEFAQ
+244 ELPEADDDFAQ
-255 MASEFDTIGELRTDL
+255 MASEFDTIGELRSDL
-270 RGNVEKMRRQQQ
+270 RANVEKMRRQQQ

-300 PLPQAFIDGEV
+300 PLPQAFIDSEV
-311 DRLAEGKE
+311 DRLADGKE
-319 DADRE
+319 EADRDE
-324 EITESVKKQAKQQ
+324 LAETVKKQAKQQ
-337 IVVDRIANDRQVEID
+337 IIVDRIANERDVEID

-373 MLQDQNQVAAM
+373 LIKDQSQVAAM

-395 TTLREVTVKDEDGT
+395 SALREVTVKDEEGT

-418 DPAEARAEQAAKA
+418 DPAEARAEQAAMA
-431 AAEAA
+431 AAEQTAA
-436 EDDEAEA
+436 PSEEEVSVSED
-443 ADGEAEDK
+443 

>member
-31 VYKQL
+31 VYKQV

-44 FRPGHVPNQI
+44 FRPGHVPTRI

-71 RLGDFYGRALG
+71 RLGDYYGRALG
-82 EAELTPL
+82 EADLTPL
-89 GQPEVDIVETPAV
+89 GQPEVEVVETPAV
-102 EGKPGG
+102 EGKPGC

-119 PEFELPSLEGVT
+119 PDFDLPSLEGLS
-131 LEVAKLEVSD
+131 LEVSKLEVSD

-161 ERPAQDGDFT
+161 DRPAQDGDFT

-176 AKIEDEE
+176 AKIGDEE

-196 QSMLEGMD
+196 GSMLEGMD
-204 EALTGMN
+204 EALNGMKSQE
-211 AGDTAEFKSTLKG
+211 TTEFKSTLKG

-244 ELPEADDEFAQ
+244 ELPEADDDFAQ
-255 MASEFDTIGELRTDL
+255 MASEFDTIGELRSDL
-270 RGNVEKMRRQQQ
+270 RANVEKMRRQQQ

-300 PLPQAFIDGEV
+300 PLPQAFIDSEV
-311 DRLAEGKE
+311 DRLADGKE
-319 DADRE
+319 EADRDE
-324 EITESVKKQAKQQ
+324 LAETVKKQAKQQ
-337 IVVDRIANDRQVEID
+337 IIVDRIANERDVEID

-373 MLQDQNQVAAM
+373 LIKDQSQVAAM

-395 TTLREVTVKDEDGT
+395 SALREVTVKDEEGT

-418 DPAEARAEQAAKA
+418 DPAEARAEQAAMA
-431 AAEAA
+431 AAEQTAA
-436 EDDEAEA
+436 PSEEEVSGSED
-443 ADGEAEDK
+443 

>member
-31 VYKQL
+31 VYKQV

-44 FRPGHVPNQI
+44 FRPGHVPTRI

-71 RLGDFYGRALG
+71 RLGDYYGRALG
-82 EAELTPL
+82 EADLTPL
-89 GQPEVDIVETPAV
+89 GQPEVEVVETPAV

-119 PEFELPSLEGVT
+119 PDFDLPSLEGLS
-131 LEVAKLEVSD
+131 LEVSKLEVSD

-161 ERPAQDGDFT
+161 DRPAQDGDFT

-176 AKIEDEE
+176 AKIWDEE

-196 QSMLEGMD
+196 GSMLEGMD
-204 EALTGMN
+204 EALNGMKSEE
-211 AGDTAEFKSTLKG
+211 TTEFKSTLKG

-244 ELPEADDEFAQ
+244 ELPEADDDFAQ
-255 MASEFDTIGELRTDL
+255 MASEFDTIGELRSDL
-270 RGNVEKMRRQQQ
+270 RANVEKMRRQQQ

-300 PLPQAFIDGEV
+300 PLPQAFIDSEV
-311 DRLAEGKE
+311 DRLADGKE
-319 DADRE
+319 EADRDE
-324 EITESVKKQAKQQ
+324 LAETVKKQAKQQ
-337 IVVDRIANDRQVEID
+337 IIVDRIANERDVEID

-373 MLQDQNQVAAM
+373 LIKDQSQVAAM

-395 TTLREVTVKDEDGT
+395 SALREVTVKDEEGT

-418 DPAEARAEQAAKA
+418 DPAEARAEQAAMA
-431 AAEAA
+431 AAEQTAA
-436 EDDEAEA
+436 PSEEEVSGSED
-443 ADGEAEDK
+443 

>member
-31 VYKQL
+31 VYKQV

-44 FRPGHVPNQI
+44 FRPGHVPTRI

-71 RLGDFYGRALG
+71 RLGDYYGRALG
-82 EAELTPL
+82 EADLTPL
-89 GQPEVDIVETPAV
+89 GQPEVEVVETPAV

-119 PEFELPSLEGVT
+119 PDFEMPSLEGLS
-131 LEVAKLEVSD
+131 LEVSKLEVSD

-161 ERPAQDGDFT
+161 DRAAQDGDYT

-176 AKIEDEE
+176 AKIGDEE

-196 QSMLEGMD
+196 ASMLEGMD
-204 EALTGMN
+204 EALNGMK
-211 AGDTAEFKSTLKG
+211 AEETTEFKSTLKG

-244 ELPEADDEFAQ
+244 ELPEADDDFAQ
-255 MASEFDTIGELRTDL
+255 MASEFDTIGELRSDS
-270 RGNVEKMRRQQQ
+270 RANVEKMRRQQQ

-300 PLPQAFIDGEV
+300 PLPQAFIDSEV
-311 DRLAEGKE
+311 DRLADGKE
-319 DADRE
+319 DADRDE
-324 EITESVKKQAKQQ
+324 LAETVKKQAKQQ
-337 IVVDRIANDRQVEID
+337 IIVDRIANERDVEID

-373 MLQDQNQVAAM
+373 LIKDQSQVAAM

-395 TTLREVTVKDEDGT
+395 SALREVTVKDEEGT

-418 DPAEARAEQAAKA
+418 DPSEARAEQAAMA
-431 AAEAA
+431 AAEQTDASSEEEVA
-436 EDDEAEA
+436 GSED
-443 ADGEAEDK
+443 

>member
-31 VYKQL
+31 VYKQV

-44 FRPGHVPNQI
+44 FRPGHVPTRI

-71 RLGDFYGRALG
+71 RLGDYYGRALG
-82 EAELTPL
+82 EADLTPL
-89 GQPEVDIVETPAV
+89 GQPEVEVVETPAV

-119 PEFELPSLEGVT
+119 PDFDLPSLEGLS
-131 LEVAKLEVSD
+131 LEVSKLEVSD

-161 ERPAQDGDFT
+161 DRPAQDGDFT

-176 AKIEDEE
+176 AKIGDEE

-196 QSMLEGMD
+196 GSMLEGMD
-204 EALTGMN
+204 EALNGMKSQE
-211 AGDTAEFKSTLKG
+211 TTEFKSTLKG

-244 ELPEADDEFAQ
+244 ELPEADDDFAQ
-255 MASEFDTIGELRTDL
+255 MASEFDTIGELRSDL
-270 RGNVEKMRRQQQ
+270 RANVEKMRRQQQ
-282 ALEAREK
+282 ALEAREN

-300 PLPQAFIDGEV
+300 PLPQAFIDSEV
-311 DRLAEGKE
+311 DRLADGKE
-319 DADRE
+319 EADRDE
-324 EITESVKKQAKQQ
+324 LAETVKKQAKQQ
-337 IVVDRIANDRQVEID
+337 IIVDRIANERDVEID

-373 MLQDQNQVAAM
+373 LIKDQSQVAAM

-395 TTLREVTVKDEDGT
+395 SALREVTVKDEEGT

-418 DPAEARAEQAAKA
+418 DPAEARAEQAAMA
-431 AAEAA
+431 AAEQTAA
-436 EDDEAEA
+436 PSEEEVSGSED
-443 ADGEAEDK
+443 

>member
-31 VYKQL
+31 VYKQV

-44 FRPGHVPNQI
+44 FRPGHVPTRI

-71 RLGDFYGRALG
+71 RLGDYYGRALG
-82 EAELTPL
+82 EADLTPL
-89 GQPEVDIVETPAV
+89 GQPEVEVVETPAV

-119 PEFELPSLEGVT
+119 PDFELPSLEGLS
-131 LEVAKLEVSD
+131 LEVSKLEVSD

-161 ERPAQDGDFT
+161 DRAAQDGDYT

-176 AKIEDEE
+176 AKIGDEE

-196 QSMLEGMD
+196 ASMLEGMD
-204 EALTGMN
+204 EALNGMK
-211 AGDTAEFKSTLKG
+211 AEETTEFKSTLKG

-239 KVKER
+239 KVKEW
-244 ELPEADDEFAQ
+244 ELPEADDDFAQ
-255 MASEFDTIGELRTDL
+255 MASEFDTIGELRSDS
-270 RGNVEKMRRQQQ
+270 RANVEKMRRQQQ

-300 PLPQAFIDGEV
+300 PLPQAFIDSEV
-311 DRLAEGKE
+311 DRLADGKE
-319 DADRE
+319 DADRDE
-324 EITESVKKQAKQQ
+324 LAETVKKQAKQQ
-337 IVVDRIANDRQVEID
+337 IIVDRIANERDVEID

-373 MLQDQNQVAAM
+373 LIKDQSQVAAM

-395 TTLREVTVKDEDGT
+395 SALREVTVKDEEGT

-418 DPAEARAEQAAKA
+418 DPAEARAEQAAMA
-431 AAEAA
+431 AAEQTAA
-436 EDDEAEA
+436 PGEEEVAGSED
-443 ADGEAEDK
+443 

>member
-31 VYKQL
+31 VYKQV

-44 FRPGHVPNQI
+44 FRPGHVPTRI

-71 RLGDFYGRALG
+71 RLGDYYGRALG
-82 EAELTPL
+82 EADLTPL
-89 GQPEVDIVETPAV
+89 GQPEVEVVETPAV

-119 PEFELPSLEGVT
+119 PDFDLPSLEGLS
-131 LEVAKLEVSD
+131 LEVSKLEVSD

-161 ERPAQDGDFT
+161 DRPAQDGDFT

-176 AKIEDEE
+176 AKIGDEE

-196 QSMLEGMD
+196 GSMLEGMD
-204 EALTGMN
+204 EALNGMKSEE
-211 AGDTAEFKSTLKG
+211 TTEFKSTLKG

-244 ELPEADDEFAQ
+244 ELPEADDDFAQ
-255 MASEFDTIGELRTDL
+255 MASEFDTIGELRSDL
-270 RGNVEKMRRQQQ
+270 RANVEKMRRQQQ

-300 PLPQAFIDGEV
+300 PLPQAFIDSEV
-311 DRLAEGKE
+311 DRLADGKE
-319 DADRE
+319 EADRDE
-324 EITESVKKQAKQQ
+324 LAETVKKQAKQQ
-337 IVVDRIANDRQVEID
+337 IIVDRIANERDVEID

-373 MLQDQNQVAAM
+373 LIKDQSQVAAM
-384 GQDLRRNRALV
+384 GQDLRRNSALV
-395 TTLREVTVKDEDGT
+395 SALREVTVKDEEGT

-418 DPAEARAEQAAKA
+418 DPAEARAEQAAMA
-431 AAEAA
+431 AAEQTAA
-436 EDDEAEA
+436 PSEEEVSGSED
-443 ADGEAEDK
+443 